1 MNSTSQSKP
10 RLPLAGRRFLT
21 ICAIVVVALAISIPL
36 SSSISTKFS
45 NGFAAMEEREV
56 AECEAKGGTY
66 RAQPLYA
73 YATSCVSESGH
84 YLHLDAYSQVSREK
98 S

>member
-21 ICAIVVVALAISIPL
+21 ICAIVVVVLAISISL
-36 SSSISTKFS
+36 GSSISTKLS
-45 NGFAAMEEREV
+45 NGFAVMAEREA

-66 RAQPLYA
+66 TAQPLYA
-73 YATSCVSESGH
+73 YATSCVSESGY

-98 S
+98 N